1 MNFMTTIGVSGSIL
15 NLMERHQHR
24 NKILF
29 ITLAVGLVCVVVV
42 LYYWV
47 RPAVRGMLGF

>member
-1 MNFMTTIGVSGSIL
+1 MTTIGVSGSIL

-29 ITLAVGLVCVVVV
+29 VTLAVVLLVLVFV
-42 LYYWV
+42 LYFWV
-47 RPAVRGMLGF
+47 RPVVREFMSLF